1 MANQDDI
8 ALMAHLMR
16 RAGFGASRDEL
27 EARAAKGYDATV
39 EELLNPETQPPV
51 DPYMLLRHQPAALLP
66 GGQPPMGNVNYMYYL
81 VNTKRPLEEKMAL
94 FWHSVFATGNSKVD
108 NYDQLLEQIDLFR
121 KRGMGNYRD
130 LLLTIAKNPTMMF
143 WLDNNQNHGTAVNE
157 NWGREL
163 LELFSLG
170 AGNYTEVDV
179 REASRAFTGWTFET
193 KLPRLPYGRF
203 PWKFEY
209 RPEDHDDG
217 EKTFLGHKGNLNGED
232 IINIVVQQPA
242 CARFICR
249 HLYNFFVADEPQV
262 PAWPIE
268 APRDP
273 AAIDAMCKAFI
284 NSKCEIKPVLRAMFK
299 SDFFKNA
306 RYQHL
311 KSPAEVVVG
320 TLRLVGGYEL
330 PKPGY
335 GELSMQPSYMGA
347 GSAQPAVGR
356 GLAYRQGVDQQR
368 LVDVAHQLRR
378 LADRQSRH
386 AGRAGDHQPPEGA
399 GHQDAGAIGGQLP
412 RLARPGRGWRRHQEG
427 ADRPGEVV
435 GRDPLGQRRRSPE
448 RRTAC
453 RRDAAAHRGDTR
465 IPVRLNSRHA
475 TTTGGIDNVCNTGNA
490 EGPGAGRAAAYRR
503 QRLPQHRDPVQ

>member
-1 MANQDDI
+1 
-8 ALMAHLMR
+8 
-16 RAGFGASRDEL
+16 
-27 EARAAKGYDATV
+27 
-39 EELLNPETQPPV
+39 
-51 DPYMLLRHQPAALLP
+51 
-66 GGQPPMGNVNYMYYL
+66 
-81 VNTKRPLEEKMAL
+81 VNTKRPLQVKMAL

-121 KRGMGNYRD
+121 NQGMGNYRD
-130 LLLTIAKNPTMMF
+130 LLVTIAKNPTMLF

-209 RPEDHDDG
+209 RAEDHDDG

-232 IINIVVQQPA
+232 IIDIVVQQPA
-242 CARFICR
+242 CAKFICR

-262 PAWPIE
+262 PAWSIE
-268 APRDP
+268 EPRDP
-273 AAIDAMCKAFI
+273 AAIAMMMKVFQE
-284 NSKCEIKPVLRAMFK
+284 SKCQIKPVLRALFK

-335 GELSMQPSYMGA
+335 GELSMQPAYMGQDLLNPPSVEGWHTGREWINSGSLMSRINFVA
-347 GSAQPAVGR
+347 SQIGNPDLPGVQAIINRLKAQNTKTPEQLVTNCLDLLGPVEVGAETKKELTDAAKQWGDIAWDNDASAQNA
-356 GLAYRQGVDQQR
+356 A
-368 LVDVAHQLRR
+368 
-378 LADRQSRH
+378 
-386 AGRAGDHQPPEGA
+386 
-399 GHQDAGAIGGQLP
+399 
-412 RLARPGRGWRRHQEG
+412 
-427 ADRPGEVV
+427 
-435 GRDPLGQRRRSPE
+435 
-448 RRTAC
+448 RRTGEMLQLI
-453 RRDAAAHRGDTR
+453 AATR
-465 IPVRLNSRHA
+465 EYQF
-475 TTTGGIDNVCNTGNA
+475 G
-490 EGPGAGRAAAYRR
+490 
-503 QRLPQHRDPVQ
+503 